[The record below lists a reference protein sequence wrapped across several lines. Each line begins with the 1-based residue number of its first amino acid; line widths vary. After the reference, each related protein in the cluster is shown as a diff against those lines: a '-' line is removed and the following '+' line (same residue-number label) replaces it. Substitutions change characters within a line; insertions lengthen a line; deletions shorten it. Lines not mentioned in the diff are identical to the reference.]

1 MMNWKNKKV
10 SIRSGKKIEI
20 TCKDIIHKVA
30 MSNYLPTA
38 IGQVESKNP
47 GELTLLLE
55 KLGEDL
61 LSVNNGVLSFDDNG
75 KLKIFE
81 IIGILHTSEKSIT
94 FSVAP
99 PE

>member
-1 MMNWKNKKV
+1 MENWSNKKV
-10 SIRSGKKIEI
+10 TIKSENKIEI
-20 TCKDIIHKVA
+20 ICKDITYKRGVIDFI
-30 MSNYLPTA
+30 PTA
-38 IGQVESKNP
+38 TGQVESKNP

-75 KLKIFE
+75 KLKTFE